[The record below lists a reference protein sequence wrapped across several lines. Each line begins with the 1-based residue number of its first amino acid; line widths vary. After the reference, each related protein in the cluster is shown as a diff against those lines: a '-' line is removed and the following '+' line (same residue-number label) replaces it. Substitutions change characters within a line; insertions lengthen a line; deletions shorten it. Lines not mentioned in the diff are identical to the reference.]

1 MCGVEKNRPLCFHP
15 SLLSRRSPNPRPS
28 PSSTEP
34 PFKKRLARQPNR
46 SIHYHPGG
54 RGGGGEKKRDASLH
68 VPRTCTPTF
77 EPVAYFGNPP
87 RVCAT
92 SKKRI
97 MATLNKLATA
107 CWRSSRGLERRN
119 VCNGLMLTAVRLL
132 HKSAAS
138 ETFGIAAAGE
148 EAAAEPL
155 IAAAA
160 GGESSTAKSLKEMP
174 GPSTLSN
181 LVEFFWR
188 DGFSRI
194 HEIQVRMNARRYRCR
209 CCCSLRDVS
218 LEKSAVNSPP
228 HPPDLTELQPVRCVK
243 AHRRTF
249 SGHGSALVSKV

>member
-1 MCGVEKNRPLCFHP
+1 MFP
-15 SLLSRRSPNPRPS
+15 SLPS
-28 PSSTEP
+28 LQAIAQSS
-34 PFKKRLARQPNR
+34 
-46 SIHYHPGG
+46 SISELHRAAVHKSASQDNLIAAYITTQE
-54 RGGGGEKKRDASLH
+54 GGGKRDASLH

-77 EPVAYFGNPP
+77 EPVAYFGNPL

-119 VCNGLMLTAVRLL
+119 VCNGHMLTAVRLL

-138 ETFGIAAAGE
+138 ETFGISAAGE

-155 IAAAA
+155 IAAA

-194 HEIQVRMNARRYRCR
+194 HEIQVRMNARRCG
-209 CCCSLRDVS
+209 CSLRDVL
-218 LEKSAVNSPP
+218 LEKSAVNSP
-228 HPPDLTELQPVRCVK
+228 HPPTRPYRTTAGSLRKSASENFQWSRVGSSLQ
-243 AHRRTF
+243 
-249 SGHGSALVSKV
+249 GVSFVISIT

>member
-1 MCGVEKNRPLCFHP
+1 MFP
-15 SLLSRRSPNPRPS
+15 SLPS
-28 PSSTEP
+28 LQAIAQSS
-34 PFKKRLARQPNR
+34 
-46 SIHYHPGG
+46 SISELHRAAVHKSASQDNLIAAYITTQEGGG
-54 RGGGGEKKRDASLH
+54 RRDASLH

-77 EPVAYFGNPP
+77 EPVAYFGNPL

-119 VCNGLMLTAVRLL
+119 VCNGHMLTAVRLL

-138 ETFGIAAAGE
+138 ETFGISAAGE

-155 IAAAA
+155 IAAA

-194 HEIQVRMNARRYRCR
+194 HEIQVRMNARRCR
-209 CCCSLRDVS
+209 CGCSLRDVL
-218 LEKSAVNSPP
+218 LEKSAVNSPPP